1 MIKQQ
6 RRAMTLIELLVVI
19 ATIAVLI
26 GLLLPAVQKARAT
39 AERLQCANNLHQI
52 GLAMHNYESAEQR
65 LPPAL
70 NNWRP
75 PTYVPMRPHWLDCWR
90 FLLLPYLEQDNL
102 FRQVCALEQPGS
114 LPPPAFKPC
123 PPDIDPKYWTPAARY
138 EDIWNGS
145 NRYFGPFATVV
156 PVFSCPSDPRTLQT
170 VQSGGTSTSLSA
182 YLGVNGIDL
191 WAWSTTPTGPQDLRG
206 VLVPTNKYV
215 PDPASAVPG
224 ARHETPASM
233 QGTRLA
239 EITDGASNT
248 LLVGER
254 PPGHSLDFGW
264 AFGCWGQDSEGT
276 LDSTLGVNEM
286 NLHTSGVPEVDACPS
301 GPYFFSP
308 GRVENPCDQF
318 HYYSLHPGGA
328 NFLYADGSVHFLSYG
343 IQNEVMRALAT
354 MSGGEVAELP

>member
-1 MIKQQ
+1 MPVPAAV
-6 RRAMTLIELLVVI
+6 RDGRLRSAFTLVELLVVI
-19 ATIAVLI
+19 GIIGVLI
-26 GLLLPAVQKARAT
+26 GLLLPAVQRVRA
-39 AERLQCANNLHQI
+39 AAARLQCQNNLKQI
-52 GLAMHNYESAEQR
+52 ALAAQIYESTEQR

-70 NNWRP
+70 NNWWP
-75 PTYVPMRPHWLDCWR
+75 QTYIPVRPHALDCWR

-102 FRQVCALEQPGS
+102 FRQAVALEQPGS
-114 LPPPAFKPC
+114 PPPPVNSWDKS
-123 PPDIDPKYWTPAARY
+123 DPAYIY
-138 EDIWNGS
+138 ENIWDSS

-170 VQSGGTSTSLSA
+170 VQSAGTSTSLSA

-206 VLVPTNKYV
+206 ILVSTNKYRGDAGL
-215 PDPASAVPG
+215 PEF
-224 ARHETPASM
+224 RASM

-239 EITDGASNT
+239 EITDGTSNT

-254 PPGHSLDFGW
+254 PPGHSLDLGW
-264 AFGCWGQDSEGT
+264 AFGCVGQDWEGT
-276 LDSTLGVNEM
+276 LDSTLGVNEV

-301 GPYFFSP
+301 GPYSFSP
-308 GRVENPCDQF
+308 GRVENPCDVL

-354 MSGGEVAELP
+354 LSGGEVVELP